1 MYDPFQ
7 PNDFRSLLLERK
19 RLRES
24 VAMSHQLDVQAHHA
38 TLTPEE
44 AYKERVRMSAVMGIQ
59 SAQELQR
66 EEDDLRH
73 KEHVQQGKDVKSK
86 VERLLGKI
94 GEGSIGPV
102 LGGLEFVPSGM
113 TAGGHVLMATEKKAT
128 KPALN
133 GKTSSTILLR
143 NLVSKGAVDAQLQLD
158 LQTECSRFGVIRG
171 LVIHQLA
178 PTHPLSSSNTEAV
191 RVFVRYDSVA
201 SAFKAAEN
209 LNGRLFDDRKVVASF
224 YSTTQ
229 FDNLQYEDEQPL
241 VESMI

>member
-128 KPALN
+128 KPAKGLK
-133 GKTSSTILLR
+133 GIILISSWFFGQVVINAWSPR
-143 NLVSKGAVDAQLQLD
+143 PEKLD
-158 LQTECSRFGVIRG
+158 KSRCRE
-171 LVIHQLA
+171 QRCRRSQNA
-178 PTHPLSSSNTEAV
+178 HP
-191 RVFVRYDSVA
+191 
-201 SAFKAAEN
+201 
-209 LNGRLFDDRKVVASF
+209 
-224 YSTTQ
+224 
-229 FDNLQYEDEQPL
+229 
-241 VESMI
+241 